1 MKNLENLGVIGLNDK
16 EVTTTDGGNH
26 GYLWGSGGSS
36 GGSSVDFGEVVEIAV
51 DALTDAAETIIDG
64 LESAWDSIFG

>member
-1 MKNLENLGVIGLNDK
+1 MQNLENLGVIELNDK

-26 GYLWGSGGSS
+26 GYLWGS

>member
-1 MKNLENLGVIGLNDK
+1 MENLGLVEINK
-16 EVTTTDGGNH
+16 EEQITIDGGNH

-36 GGSSVDFGEVVEIAV
+36 GGSLGVGEVIEMAV
-51 DALTDAAETIIDG
+51 DTISEAVETIADG

>member
-1 MKNLENLGVIGLNDK
+1 MENLGLVEINK
-16 EVTTTDGGNH
+16 EEQITIDGGNH